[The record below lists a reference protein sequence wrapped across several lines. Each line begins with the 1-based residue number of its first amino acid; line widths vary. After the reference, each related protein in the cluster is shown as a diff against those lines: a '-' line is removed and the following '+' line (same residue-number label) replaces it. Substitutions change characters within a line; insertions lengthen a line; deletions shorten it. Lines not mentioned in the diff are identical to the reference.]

1 MMEKACIKTDLAGIE
16 LENPMMPGS
25 GPLSGDDER
34 MIELAELGLG
44 GLVTKTIAPE
54 AAKVARPCIV
64 KKDNI
69 IMNCEGWSE
78 HTGEMWT
85 DTFIP
90 NLFAKTSKP
99 IIASVGYS
107 PEDYAQ
113 IIPKIDKYVKGYE
126 CVARFHNN
134 SGDYSEVGECVKAFR
149 SLTDKPFWVKM
160 SGNKPDP
167 VAFGRTCLENGANGV
182 IAITSLGPCLAVD
195 IKNRRPMIGLGSGF
209 SWASGPAI
217 KPLALS
223 TVFALK
229 QALPEI
235 SIIGSG
241 GIATAEDVIEFLLAG
256 ADAVEM
262 LSTAMMKGKSAYAK
276 IIADLP
282 AKLAEYGFKDIQDV
296 KNNRIK
302 AFEPSFS
309 ASYPV
314 ISDVCSGCGLCA
326 KNCPYSAMSIV
337 DGKAKA
343 DETKCFG
350 CGLCQSACAMK
361 AISGVIK

>member
-1 MMEKACIKTDLAGIE
+1 MADVSIKTNLMGIVMD
-16 LENPMMPGS
+16 NPMMPGS

-34 MIELAELGLG
+34 LKELADLGIG
-44 GLVTKTIAPE
+44 GLVTKTIAPA

-78 HTGEMWT
+78 HAGEKWT
-85 DTFIP
+85 EEFIP
-90 NLFAKTSKP
+90 NTYGKVSQP

-107 PEDYAQ
+107 PEEYAE

-134 SGDYSEVGECVKAFR
+134 SGDYTEVGECVKAFR

-167 VAFGRTCLENGANGV
+167 VAFSRTCLENGASGV
-182 IAITSLGPCLAVD
+182 VAITSLGPCLAVD
-195 IKNRRPMIGLGSGF
+195 IRNRRPLIGLGSGF

-223 TVFALK
+223 TVFTLK

-262 LSTAMMKGKSAYAK
+262 LSTAMMRGKSAYSK

-282 AKLAEYGFKDIQDV
+282 AKLAEYGFKDIEDV
-296 KNNRIK
+296 KKKRIS
-302 AFEPSFS
+302 AREPRFTPE
-309 ASYPV
+309 YPV
-314 ISDVCSGCGLCA
+314 ISAACTGCGLCSR
-326 KNCPYSAMSIV
+326 NCPYSAMFIEN
-337 DGKAKA
+337 GKAKV
-343 DETKCFG
+343 DVSKCFG
-350 CGLCQSACAMK
+350 CGLCQSACPAK
-361 AISGVIK
+361 AISGVLK